1 MINNSKIQMRYS
13 QIILDKGMPF
23 ELRLPSSKLS
33 SVGAMTR
40 NQLDAK
46 LQKGVDSIKAGRVD
60 SADEVD
66 EILAM
71 EFDI

>member
-1 MINNSKIQMRYS
+1 MRYS

-23 ELRLPSSKLS
+23 ELRLPSSKPS

-46 LQKGVDSIKAGRVD
+46 LQKGVDSIKAGRVY